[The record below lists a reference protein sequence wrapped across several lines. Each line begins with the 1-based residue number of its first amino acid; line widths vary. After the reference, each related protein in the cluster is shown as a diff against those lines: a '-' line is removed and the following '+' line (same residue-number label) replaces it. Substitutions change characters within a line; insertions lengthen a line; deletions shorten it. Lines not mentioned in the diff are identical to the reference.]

1 MQEIYLIRNEQV
13 QVNSIRTHNFNFGM
27 PIPFMLF
34 TTPFSELMKFNVNPD
49 KMNLLY
55 VYAGYQ
61 IQEMPDIKSKGFWVF
76 SLMGQFILPK
86 DIRLQ
91 ANYNVIPKG
100 GNFYYFQIEKPL
112 NNAFDLTISKKFMAD
127 RLNLSLYARD
137 IFNQNKSVIVANSL
151 DGKVFT
157 SNKFDSRSFGI
168 TVNYKIPTKNKLA
181 KEDPNMIKTTNQSD
195 SNGGILQQG
204 Q

>member
-1 MQEIYLIRNEQV
+1 
-13 QVNSIRTHNFNFGM
+13 
-27 PIPFMLF
+27 
-34 TTPFSELMKFNVNPD
+34 
-49 KMNLLY
+49 
-55 VYAGYQ
+55 
-61 IQEMPDIKSKGFWVF
+61 MPDVKTKGFWIF
-76 SLMGQFILPK
+76 SVMGQFILPK

-100 GNFYYFQIEKPL
+100 GNFYYFQIDKPL
-112 NNAFDLTISKKFMAD
+112 NNAFDLTISRKFMND

-137 IFNQNKSVIVANSL
+137 VFNQNKSVIVAVSPERN
-151 DGKVFT
+151 VFT
-157 SNKFDSRSFGI
+157 SNKYDSRSFGI

-181 KEDPNMIKTTNQSD
+181 KEDPNMIKSTNQSD